1 MKYEDALKVWGY
13 EKLKPQ
19 LSPPETIAMK
29 DIEVRMVFVKG
40 YNCCGGR
47 DPDCYCSMAE
57 SPRADVEIYGTTTTG
72 RYIYKDID
80 LGDFDFIS
88 TLKEILEAA
97 NGSIEL

>member
-1 MKYEDALKVWGY
+1 MKYEDALKCWGY
-13 EKLKPQ
+13 RKLKSQ
-19 LSPPETIAMK
+19 LTPPESILMS

-40 YNCCGGR
+40 YNCCGGT

-57 SPRADVEIYGTTTTG
+57 SPRADVEIWAKTTQG
-72 RYIYKDID
+72 RNVYTNVD
-80 LGDFDFIS
+80 LGDFDFVG